1 MDEHLKTQRNFFIR
15 LKKVFDHFY
24 VDALRKYHQNKM
36 FQQNGERRPVV
47 KKGDTVLIKPTNT
60 FKENSPLTKVKWD
73 IGQVVN
79 TTINRYNEVRTID
92 VQYIDDKGK
101 TKVLENQP
109 IQFFAPLEVDNH
121 EEFLNSLKQPAEI
134 PGNEIKDSDT
144 KSFDQSDLFVEK
156 LHENASESA
165 VTTAQKTNDRGNQ

>member
-1 MDEHLKTQRNFFIR
+1 
-15 LKKVFDHFY
+15 
-24 VDALRKYHQNKM
+24 
-36 FQQNGERRPVV
+36 
-47 KKGDTVLIKPTNT
+47 
-60 FKENSPLTKVKWD
+60 
-73 IGQVVN
+73 VN